1 MKLCTKITPSELYL
15 LYRRFVSDIK
25 VGMNYPE
32 FIETLLGISE
42 LLYPDLMAL
51 KEKCEKLINEI
62 ITPYL
67 KGMKI
72 EDISSS
78 YSTSISLPISKSLSS
93 SYKNE
98 TVKKK
103 LDISVIKQKNQNEKT
118 TKLYKYMSPKDVDR
132 KIKEKINKIKKF

>member
-1 MKLCTKITPSELYL
+1 MKLCKKIPPSELYL
-15 LYRRFVSDIK
+15 LYRRFVSDVK

-42 LLYPDLMAL
+42 LLYTDLITL

-72 EDISSS
+72 ENSSSSSSS
-78 YSTSISLPISKSLSS
+78 YSLSKSISSSFKREPI
-93 SYKNE
+93 
-98 TVKKK
+98 KKK
-103 LDISVIKQKNQNEKT
+103 LEIKVIKQKNNTENT
-118 TKLYKYMSPKDVDR
+118 PKLYKYMSLKEVDR
-132 KIKEKINKIKKF
+132 KIKEKISKIQNFK

>member
-1 MKLCTKITPSELYL
+1 MKLCKKIPPSELYL
-15 LYRRFVSDIK
+15 LYRRFVSDVK

-42 LLYPDLMAL
+42 LLYTDLITL

-72 EDISSS
+72 ENSCSSSSS
-78 YSTSISLPISKSLSS
+78 YSLSKSISSSFKREPI
-93 SYKNE
+93 
-98 TVKKK
+98 KKK
-103 LDISVIKQKNQNEKT
+103 LEIKVIKQKNNTENT
-118 TKLYKYMSPKDVDR
+118 PKLYKYMSPKEVDR
-132 KIKEKINKIKKF
+132 KIKEKISKIQNFK